1 MSALLFLTANEF
13 TVAQGQKGPILC
25 HGIKGFS
32 LILFYSTQCE
42 YCKHL
47 IPVFKSLPGTVY
59 GCQFGMINVS
69 QNKQCV
75 NMAAQTVAP
84 IKYVPYIVLYNNGR
98 PFYEYKGPHTPK
110 DIAHFVTDV
119 AKRLQTRQQP
129 AQENVK
135 DTSRPIPKY
144 TIGKPLYGDGDD
156 NVCYLDFQTAYPD
169 KKPQSMRTAPGMQ
182 QQQGGYNQGMQQQ
195 QGGGGY
201 NQPAG
206 MQHMQQMQQ
215 MHNMQQASGMHQ
227 QPYI

>member
-25 HGIKGFS
+25 NSIKGFS
-32 LILFYSTQCE
+32 LILFYSTQCG
-42 YCKHL
+42 YCKNL
-47 IPVFKSLPGTVY
+47 IPVFKSLPGSVY
-59 GCQFGMINVS
+59 NCQFGMINVS

-75 NMAAQTVAP
+75 NMASKTVAP

-98 PFYEYKGPHTPK
+98 PFYEYKGPHTSK

-135 DTSRPIPKY
+135 DATRAIPKY
-144 TIGKPLYGDGDD
+144 TIGQPLYGDDD
-156 NVCYLDFQTAYPD
+156 NVCYLEFQTAYPD
-169 KKPQSMRTAPGMQ
+169 KKPQGMRPAPGMQ
-182 QQQGGYNQGMQQQ
+182 EQHGGGGGGSRYNQSAGMQQ
-195 QGGGGY
+195 
-201 NQPAG
+201 
-206 MQHMQQMQQ
+206 MQQTQQ